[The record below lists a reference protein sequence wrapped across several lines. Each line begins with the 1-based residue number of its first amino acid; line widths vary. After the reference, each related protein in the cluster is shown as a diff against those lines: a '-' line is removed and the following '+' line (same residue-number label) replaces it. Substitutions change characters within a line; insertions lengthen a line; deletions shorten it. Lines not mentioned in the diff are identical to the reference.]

1 MYFDAHIRKSQPGV
15 ACQLN
20 PDRLTPQWYHDNGK
34 QLSPQNEPGHERLCP
49 FFIVVCIDQKSLEQ
63 R

>member
-1 MYFDAHIRKSQPGV
+1 MNFDTHIRKGQPGV

-20 PDRLTPQWYHDNGK
+20 PDRLTSQWYHDYCK
-34 QLSPQNEPGHERLCP
+34 QLSPQNEPGHEGLCP
-49 FFIVVCIDQKSLEQ
+49 FFIIVCIDQKSLEQ